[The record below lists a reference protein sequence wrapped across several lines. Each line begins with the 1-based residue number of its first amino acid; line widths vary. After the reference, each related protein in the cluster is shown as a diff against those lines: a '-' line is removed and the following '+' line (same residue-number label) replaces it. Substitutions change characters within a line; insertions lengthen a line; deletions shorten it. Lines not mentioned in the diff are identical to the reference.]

1 MNAVNNNRYFP
12 PDSFLDAFKAL
23 KLGLILD
30 QIGKSEE
37 DRPIYGLSI
46 GSGRKKVLA
55 WSQMHGNET
64 TTTKALLD
72 LLVYLETT
80 AEGIRL
86 KEGISLRIIFQ
97 LNPDGALR
105 YTRLN
110 ANNVDLNRDA
120 LGQTQ
125 GETQLLM
132 QQYASFA
139 PDYCLNLHG
148 QRTIFAAGNTSKPA
162 TLSFLAPSAD
172 ESRSITPARERAMQL
187 IAALVEPF
195 AVSEEWGIGR
205 YDDSFNLNCVGD
217 YFTAKGTPTLLFEA
231 GHFPNDY
238 NRIKTR
244 EFILK
249 ALVNMLQSIESKGFM
264 LFSVKDYHA
273 IPENFNH
280 LRDVE
285 YKNVT
290 IVNNKELT
298 KSSLF
303 VQYREKLE
311 DGKVR
316 FIPEYAGNQEDW
328 KGLTVVDLMHKNEKN
343 PIDINESSDK
353 IIKTLNS
360 LL

>member
-1 MNAVNNNRYFP
+1 MKAVNNNRYFP
-12 PDSFLDAFKAL
+12 SDSFLDAFKAL

-80 AEGIRL
+80 AEGIKL

-110 ANNVDLNRDA
+110 ANKVDLNRDA
-120 LGQTQ
+120 IDQTQ
-125 GETQLLM
+125 REIQLLM
-132 QQYASFA
+132 QEYASFA

-172 ESRSITPARERAMQL
+172 ENRSITPARECAMQL
-187 IAALVEPF
+187 IAALVDPF
-195 AVSEEWGIGR
+195 TVSEEWGIGR
-205 YDDSFNLNCVGD
+205 YDDGFNLNCVGD

-244 EFILK
+244 RFILR

-264 LFSVKDYHA
+264 SFSVKDYHA

-280 LRDVE
+280 LRDIE
-285 YKNVT
+285 YKNVI
-290 IVNNKELT
+290 IVNNTELT

-316 FIPEYAGNQEDW
+316 FIPEYAGNQEEW
-328 KGLTVVDLMHKNEKN
+328 KGLTVIDLMHRNDKN